1 MNIDLH
7 SDFQYGTWIPS
18 LQIGNGVIQG
28 QYIDRV
34 GHWTRVG
41 HQIYI
46 NGFFRLNY
54 NEAQVEEALRSNTT
68 VQEIRIGTLPYE
80 ANSSASIFNL
90 VVSNTPFT
98 RNTKPREIEVL
109 SVGARS
115 IWGSP
120 RMRVFF
126 NDRVI
131 TRYINRVNQ
140 IPIASDLSIQDLRPS
155 TYDTF
160 TEIRV
165 SGTYTAFPDLSTTDP
180 VNTPPPTIT
189 QPPLPPPPQPPP
201 LPPPPPNVWPPYP
214 GIVLRRG
221 MQGPSIRQ
229 IQERLNNLG
238 ASPRLVEDGIFGPL
252 TETAVMTFQGQRNLN
267 TDGIVGVITW
277 NELFSI

>member
-28 QYIDRV
+28 QYIDQV
-34 GHWTRVG
+34 GHWTRIG

-54 NEAQVEEALRSNTT
+54 TEAQVEDALRRNTT

-98 RNTKPREIEVL
+98 RNVKPGEVDVL
-109 SVGARS
+109 SIGARS

-126 NDRVI
+126 NERAI
-131 TRYINRVNQ
+131 TRNINSVNR
-140 IPIASDLSIQDLRPS
+140 IPLASDLSIQDLRPS
-155 TYDTF
+155 THGVL
-160 TEIRV
+160 TEIRI
-165 SGTYTAFPDLSTTDP
+165 SGTYTAFPDLSVTDP
-180 VNTPPPTIT
+180 VNTPPPVIT
-189 QPPLPPPPQPPP
+189 QPPLPPSPPTPP
-201 LPPPPPNVWPPYP
+201 LPPPPENIWPPYP
-214 GIVLRRG
+214 GVVLRRG
-221 MQGPSIRQ
+221 MQGPSIKQ
-229 IQERLNNLG
+229 AQERLNILG
-238 ASPRLVEDGIFGPL
+238 ANPQLANDGIFGPL
-252 TETAVMTFQGQRNLN
+252 TEAAVVAFQGQRNLN

-277 NELFSI
+277 NELFRT

>member
-7 SDFQYGTWIPS
+7 SGFQYGTWTPS

-28 QYIDRV
+28 QYRDQV
-34 GHWTRVG
+34 GHWTRIG

-54 NEAQVEEALRSNTT
+54 NEAQVEDALRRNTT

-80 ANSSASIFNL
+80 ANSSSSVFNL
-90 VVSNTPFT
+90 VVSNTPFA
-98 RNTKPREIEVL
+98 RNVKPGQTDVL
-109 SVGARS
+109 SIGARS

-126 NDRVI
+126 NERVI
-131 TRYINRVNQ
+131 ARNINNVDR
-140 IPIASDLSIQDLRPS
+140 IPLASDLSIQDLRPS
-155 TYDTF
+155 THGAF

-165 SGTYTAFPDLSTTDP
+165 SGTYTAFPDLSSTDP
-180 VNTPPPTIT
+180 VNTPPPVIT
-189 QPPLPPPPQPPP
+189 QPSLPPS
-201 LPPPPPNVWPPYP
+201 PPPPPESIWTPYP

-229 IQERLNNLG
+229 VQERLNTLG
-238 ASPRLVEDGIFGPL
+238 ANPQLSNDGVFGPL
-252 TETAVMTFQGQRNLN
+252 TEAAVVAFQGQRNLN
-267 TDGIVGVITW
+267 TDGIVGVVTW
-277 NELFSI
+277 NELFRV